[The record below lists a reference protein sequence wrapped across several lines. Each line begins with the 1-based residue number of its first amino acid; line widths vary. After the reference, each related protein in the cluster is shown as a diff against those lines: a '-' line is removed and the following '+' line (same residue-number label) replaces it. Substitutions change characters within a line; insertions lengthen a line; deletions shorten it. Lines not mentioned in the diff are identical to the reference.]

1 MILVTGASGN
11 VGSELARILK
21 ANGAP
26 FKAAF
31 RDLESAD
38 RFGLKNEAVVL
49 DFDQPDTFP
58 KALLGVSR
66 IFLVRPPELADTKRY
81 FLPFI
86 EAARKSG
93 VAHIVF
99 LSVIG
104 ADKNKFLPH
113 SKIEQLMRLS
123 GITFTF
129 LRPGFF
135 MQNISGT
142 HAPEIKELADI
153 FVPAGQGRTNFI
165 DVRDIAAAA
174 AVALIEPGHENKAY
188 ALTGDEALTYREVAE
203 ILSAELGRHIRY
215 SNPSIFR
222 FFHRMRKR
230 GINAPY
236 ILVMIV
242 IYSIAKFGGAGT
254 LTVDLRKLIGR
265 PAIKFRDFAQD
276 YRKAWTV

>member
-21 ANGAP
+21 SNGAP
-26 FKAAF
+26 FKAAL

-66 IFLVRPPELADTKRY
+66 IFLVRPPELADAKRY

-113 SKIEQLMRLS
+113 SKIEELIRLS

-153 FVPAGQGRTNFI
+153 FVPAGHGRTNFI

-174 AVALIEPGHENKAY
+174 AVALMEPGHENKAY

-230 GINAPY
+230 GMDAPY

-242 IYSIAKFGGAGT
+242 IYLIAKFGGAGT
-254 LTVDLRKLIGR
+254 LTGDLRKLIGR

-276 YRKAWTV
+276 HRKAWSV